1 MTTDMLEFLSPPD
14 IGEDKILL
22 SVNPLVLPLLALNT
36 VIIDI
41 DYSQVPGVGV
51 LLPIEVEVQP
61 PLQDGTGYVRR
72 KFTKQAPSSFSFIP
86 LNAGQHLVRV
96 KECCHNLWQGRLLIE
111 VGGDESSTVATTE
124 RI

>member
-1 MTTDMLEFLSPPD
+1 MTTDMLEFLSPPT

-22 SVNPLVLPLLALNT
+22 SVNPLVLPLLALSP

-41 DYSQVPGVGV
+41 DYSRVDDVGV
-51 LLPIEVEVQP
+51 QLPIEVEVQP
-61 PLQDGTGYVRR
+61 PMEDGTGYVRR
-72 KFTKQAPSSFSFIP
+72 KFTKQAPSSFSFVPI
-86 LNAGQHLVRV
+86 NAGQHLVLV

-111 VGGDESSTVATTE
+111 VGGDEASTVSTEE